1 MAFFL
6 SMVTYL
12 DRICISTAAP
22 FIMEDL
28 GLTLVQMSLVF
39 SVFTL
44 AYSVFEIPSGWL
56 GDVVGPRRVLT
67 RIVLWWSAFTMMTGL
82 AQGFRSLVVIR
93 FLFGVGEAGAFPN
106 VARSFTRWFPV
117 RERGMANG
125 VVFFGS
131 RLGGALAGPA
141 ALLLIQWWGWRSSFI
156 AFGALGL
163 VWAIA
168 WHRFYRD
175 RPADHP
181 DVDAAER
188 AWIEQDGLEPETTSR
203 TPWKKM
209 LESRNLYAI
218 CAMYFAFGYGLYFYF
233 TWLPTYLIRELGFSL
248 LAGGLFSALP
258 FVLAGLANLTGGWF
272 TDYLA
277 QTKGL
282 RQARVTLGFVSF
294 LTCAALMLGST
305 MVTPPVGKALLL
317 AFALASADFALGA
330 CWAVCLDVG
339 AVHAGVVTGFMNTF
353 GNLGGLVGPI
363 VVGLMVERL
372 QSWTLPFYATAAVYV
387 AGAVAWLFIDPH
399 KRIA

>member
-1 MAFFL
+1 MIVPPITL
-6 SMVTYL
+6 T
-12 DRICISTAAP
+12 STKRNAR
-22 FIMEDL
+22 
-28 GLTLVQMSLVF
+28 GSSRTGS
-39 SVFTL
+39 SRK
-44 AYSVFEIPSGWL
+44 
-56 GDVVGPRRVLT
+56 RRVAHPGRRCSKAGTCT
-67 RIVLWWSAFTMMTGL
+67 RSARCT
-82 AQGFRSLVVIR
+82 
-93 FLFGVGEAGAFPN
+93 
-106 VARSFTRWFPV
+106 
-117 RERGMANG
+117 
-125 VVFFGS
+125 
-131 RLGGALAGPA
+131 
-141 ALLLIQWWGWRSSFI
+141 
-156 AFGALGL
+156 
-163 VWAIA
+163 
-168 WHRFYRD
+168 
-175 RPADHP
+175 
-181 DVDAAER
+181 
-188 AWIEQDGLEPETTSR
+188 
-203 TPWKKM
+203 
-209 LESRNLYAI
+209 
-218 CAMYFAFGYGLYFYF
+218 FAFGYGLYFYF